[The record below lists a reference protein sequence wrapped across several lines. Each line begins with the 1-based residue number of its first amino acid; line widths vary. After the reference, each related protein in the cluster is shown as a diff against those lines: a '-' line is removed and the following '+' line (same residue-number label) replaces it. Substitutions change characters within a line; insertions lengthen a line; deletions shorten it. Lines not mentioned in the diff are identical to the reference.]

1 MRAAPVSFMV
11 SGTSFGANKKAKP
24 AYKIDEYDKR
34 QCNKVI
40 NSTAAACAASA
51 GIVGKAAVTSVD
63 AWIQRGLQSAM
74 FFYLTDYLQVPP
86 AAALLYSGVEFVSAA
101 RFGIEAS
108 KIFTAA
114 VGLVVDASSG
124 GSSIPVTETVT
135 RGVNSSLSLFL
146 TRRMGKG
153 FIKQVEANRM
163 NCSDQFVRAGQY
175 GIRKA
180 LLGTGADVSISD
192 LYDVDHFRDILDA
205 IPDADSSRLGNI
217 MERFISVGV
226 NKAPCIFLSNM
237 LPPIVVSLFKNKN
250 LKNIDTAELFNKSLK
265 NALITTV
272 VYDVCDL
279 ATDSVITQEAVN
291 MYDRINAA
299 LEETPEVYK
308 EFEEIRERVAAKMRL
323 DNINKMS
330 SQDFLKQ
337 FENREFV
344 FELSRAVET
353 EVKNIKK
360 VLAKAD
366 KQKFE
371 HNKRLVLQDYEN
383 IKSKIDQLAQKNNMP
398 DSKQLL
404 AFFNNVNAI
413 TNPSAVQNK
422 FGFAKLAGYENEKLA
437 LNGLYGFMPDDMPD
451 AVLLYGPKGVGK
463 TSLARAVIENYGV
476 KGRFKSPVG
485 SKKDVFDSIMK
496 IAAAA
501 KQDFEASDNPRPFIL
516 VLDECS
522 GFLNKSDNPEDIDVM
537 RKFADFLVN
546 SPKDYHLSVIM
557 TTNYPQN
564 IDGNVLKSGA
574 FDLMLAIAPA
584 DKKNIV
590 DILKHYAHND
600 SLDFDNIAD
609 IILQKAGKNA
619 FSNSQLRQIA
629 SRAGGDK
636 QKMLE
641 ILDKTEPEL
650 KTEQLRKFYD
660 DKNALEG

>member
-1 MRAAPVSFMV
+1 MRVAPVSFTA
-11 SGTSFGANKKAKP
+11 SETSFGANKKAKP
-24 AYKIDEYDKR
+24 SAKIDAYDKR
-34 QCNKVI
+34 KCNKII

-74 FFYLTDYLQVPP
+74 FFCLTDYLQVPP
-86 AAALLYSGVEFVSAA
+86 AAAMLYSGVEFVSAA
-101 RFGIEAS
+101 RLGVEAS

-114 VGLVVDASSG
+114 LGLAADIYSAGAS
-124 GSSIPVTETVT
+124 VTATETIT
-135 RGVNSSLSLFL
+135 RGVNSSLSLYL

-153 FIKQVEANRM
+153 FLKQVEANKM
-163 NCSDQFVRAGQY
+163 TGSDQLVRAGQY
-175 GIRKA
+175 GIRKT

-192 LYDVDHFRDILDA
+192 IYDVEHFKDILDT
-205 IPDADSSRLGNI
+205 IQDVDSSRLGII
-217 MERFISVGV
+217 MDRFISVGV
-226 NKAPCIFLSNM
+226 SKAPCVFLSNM
-237 LPPIVVSLFKNKN
+237 LPPIAVSLFKNKN

-279 ATDSVITQEAVN
+279 AADSVITQEAVN

-299 LEETPEVYK
+299 FEESPEAFK
-308 EFEEIRERVAAKMRL
+308 EFEEIRKRVAAKMRI
-323 DNINKMS
+323 DDIKKMS
-330 SQDFLKQ
+330 SQDFLKH

-344 FELSRAVET
+344 FEISRAVEA
-353 EVKNIKK
+353 EVMNIKK
-360 VLAKAD
+360 ILAKAD

-371 HNKRLVLQDYEN
+371 HNKRLALQDYEN
-383 IKSKIDQLAQKNNMP
+383 IKSKIEHLAQKNNMP

-404 AFFNNVNAI
+404 AFFNNVNSI
-413 TNPSAVQNK
+413 TNPVENK
-422 FGFAKLAGYENEKLA
+422 FGFAKLAGYENEKLM

-476 KGRFKSPVG
+476 KGRFKSPLG
-485 SKKDVFDSIMK
+485 SKKDVFDFILK
-496 IAAAA
+496 TAIKAE
-501 KQDFEASDNPRPFIL
+501 QDFEASDNPRPFIL

-522 GFLNKSDNPEDIDVM
+522 GFLNKSDNPDDIEVM

-546 SPKDYHLSVIM
+546 SPNDYHLSVIM

-564 IDGNVLKSGA
+564 IDENVLKSGA
-574 FDLMLAIAPA
+574 FALMLAVAPA
-584 DKKNIV
+584 DKKNIA
-590 DILKHYAHND
+590 DILKYYAHND

-629 SRAGGDK
+629 LRAGGDK

-650 KTEQLRKFYD
+650 KAEQLRKFYE
-660 DKNALEG
+660 DKNALEGRL